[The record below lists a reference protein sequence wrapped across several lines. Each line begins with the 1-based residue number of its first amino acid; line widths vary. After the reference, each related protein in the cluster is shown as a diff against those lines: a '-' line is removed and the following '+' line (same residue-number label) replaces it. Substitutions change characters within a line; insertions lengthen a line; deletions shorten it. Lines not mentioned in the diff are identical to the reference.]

1 MLFIWVK
8 YDRVIR
14 LARSTRAARAS
25 QDEPEALPKWAEDE
39 IKSVNFEDPQ
49 TMSRTGYILDIY
61 EKDYKVDIQVYEPL
75 PDGRTIVEGLDV
87 PTSMKISEF
96 MKGFVYEFRINMYRG
111 KLSAKLS
118 ELLKSKYALDM
129 DSIYRFEM
137 ENLQMLDVES
147 DAVAGGNES
156 SADLVED
163 GSSD

>member
-1 MLFIWVK
+1 
-8 YDRVIR
+8 

>member
-1 MLFIWVK
+1 M
-8 YDRVIR
+8 
-14 LARSTRAARAS
+14 ARSTRAARTS

-49 TMSRTGYILDIY
+49 TLSRTGYILDIY

-96 MKGFVYEFRINMYRG
+96 MKGFVYEFRINVYRG
-111 KLSAKLS
+111 KLSEKLS
-118 ELLKSKYALDM
+118 DLLKSKYALDM

-137 ENLQMLDVES
+137 ETLQMLDVES
-147 DAVAGGNES
+147 DAAAGGSDES
-156 SADLVED
+156 SPDLAED